1 MVRPKRTLD
10 GVHSYVC
17 KTHRKKKE
25 RKKKEREGS
34 EGRGKGA
41 GGKIVIWESEREPE
55 GLGEGHAYWRVRHG
69 VSVGLEN
76 CPCLTKESEN

>member
-10 GVHSYVC
+10 GVHSYGRL
-17 KTHRKKKE
+17 TGKKKE
-25 RKKKEREGS
+25 RKKR
-34 EGRGKGA
+34 EGRGKEA

>member
-10 GVHSYVC
+10 GVHRLC
-17 KTHRKKKE
+17 KTHRKKRKE
-25 RKKKEREGS
+25 KKEREGS

>member
-1 MVRPKRTLD
+1 MVRLKRTLD
-10 GVHSYVC
+10 GVHSYVRRLTG
-17 KTHRKKKE
+17 KKRKE
-25 RKKKEREGS
+25 KKEREGS
-34 EGRGKGA
+34 EARGKGA